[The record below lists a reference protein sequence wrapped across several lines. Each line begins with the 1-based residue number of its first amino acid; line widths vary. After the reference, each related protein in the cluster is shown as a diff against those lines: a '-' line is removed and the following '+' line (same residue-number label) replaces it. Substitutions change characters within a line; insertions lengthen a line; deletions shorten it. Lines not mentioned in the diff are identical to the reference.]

1 MSGSQHAQHVV
12 HVHLHLVHV
21 EVLQGQGEG
30 WGGSSRGGAI
40 SVGFVCPPGSLTT
53 AAGAGGDV
61 WRNGGCRL
69 SCRLSRQMTPS
80 TCSLLWKLRM
90 KVRKADPPLSLSSG
104 FACQITTGLACP
116 PACLPEPGVH
126 GPTGMCL
133 LDSVKNATYR
143 QVDFFFSR
151 SPTWSLV
158 MGFP

>member
-30 WGGSSRGGAI
+30 WGGSGRGGAVI
-40 SVGFVCPPGSLTT
+40 VGFVCPPAHPGVSLLLQ
-53 AAGAGGDV
+53 GAGGDV
-61 WRNGGCRL
+61 WRNSECRLGCRL
-69 SCRLSRQMTPS
+69 PRQMAPS
-80 TCSLLWKLRM
+80 TCSLLGKPRM
-90 KVRKADPPLSLSSG
+90 KVRKADFPLSLSSG
-104 FACQITTGLACP
+104 FACQITPRLACH

-133 LDSVKNATYR
+133 LDSVKNATYG

-151 SPTWSLV
+151 SPTWS
-158 MGFP
+158 